1 MPQSIISRCA
11 EGLIAGWLIA
21 AIVFAAVAS
30 TAKAGQAATAQDLG
44 STHDYMQTSPGPDVL
59 EIQTY

>member
-30 TAKAGQAATAQDLG
+30 TELLAVMFDQ
-44 STHDYMQTSPGPDVL
+44 PF
-59 EIQTY
+59 